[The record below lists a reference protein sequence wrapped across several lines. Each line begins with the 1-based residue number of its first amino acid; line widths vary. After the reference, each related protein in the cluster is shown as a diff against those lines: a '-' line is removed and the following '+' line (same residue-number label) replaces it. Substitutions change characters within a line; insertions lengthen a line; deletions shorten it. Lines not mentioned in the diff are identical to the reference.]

1 MSQKRVLKAD
11 WAFTATGADLIA
23 RAAVAL
29 EDDRITY
36 VGPASGLGQSHLEG
50 AIIEEFPGHTL
61 MPGMLD
67 GHIHLSFTAG
77 RNHEE
82 VVDEISRETDMQQ
95 VLRTAANAQKCLRGG
110 LTTVRDLGGRRDV
123 VPTVRDAINRGRIAG
138 PRILSCNVPI
148 TVTGGHIH
156 FVGWEADEEWE
167 LRKAVRTLIKQ
178 GADVIKI
185 CASGGNMTAESN
197 PLMVQYSAQQLGV
210 VVEEA
215 HKLDTPVAAH
225 AIPAD
230 SIRNCIEAGIDTIEH
245 CVWLGAD
252 GGYDYDAEAMATA
265 AAKGLTVSI
274 TLAGVFRGYITDLP
288 GSELMREAMAITSKK
303 LEDERIELFRNI
315 WQSGVN
321 LIISS
326 DAGVRFTPFDDYFVS
341 LRSAVELLGIPTKD
355 VLLMATRNPAKGLGV
370 LDERGTLETGK
381 VADVIAVEGNP
392 LADIKAMANVKL
404 TIVGGKVM
412 FRDEMIDAPR
422 TNALGMS

>member
-11 WAFTATGADLIA
+11 WAFTATGDDLIPQ
-23 RAAVAL
+23 AAVATT
-29 EDDRITY
+29 DDRITY
-36 VGPASGLGQSHLEG
+36 VGPVSELGQDHLED
-50 AIIEEFPGHTL
+50 AIVEDFPCHTL

-77 RNHEE
+77 STHPE
-82 VVDEISRETDMQQ
+82 VVDYISRETDMQQ
-95 VLRTAANAQKCLRGG
+95 VVRTAANAQKCLRAG
-110 LTTVRDLGGRRDV
+110 LTTVRDLGARRDV
-123 VPTVRDAINRGRIAG
+123 VPTVRDAINRGQIAG
-138 PRILSCNVPI
+138 PRILSCNFPI
-148 TVTGGHIH
+148 TVTGGHLH

-167 LRKAVRTLIKQ
+167 LRRAVRTLVKE

-197 PLMVQYSAQQLGV
+197 PLMVQYSAEQLSM

-252 GGYDYDAEAMATA
+252 GGYDYDEDAMATA
-265 AAKGLTVSI
+265 VAKGLTVSI
-274 TLAGVFRGYITDLP
+274 TIAGVLRGYLDDQPNSAL
-288 GSELMREAMAITSKK
+288 LREAMNI
-303 LEDERIELFRNI
+303 EGPIEEERVEHFRKI

-321 LIISS
+321 LIVSS
-326 DAGVRFTPFDDYFVS
+326 DAGVRYTPPDDYYIS
-341 LRSAVELLGIPTKD
+341 LQCAVELLGIPPKD
-355 VLLMATRNPAKGLGV
+355 VLHMATYNPAKGLDV

-412 FRDEMIDAPR
+412 YRDGMIDGPR
-422 TNALGMS
+422 TLELGVS

>member
-1 MSQKRVLKAD
+1 MSQKRILKAD
-11 WAFTATGADLIA
+11 RAFTATDSDIIEQ
-23 RAAVAL
+23 AAVAMAG
-29 EDDRITY
+29 DRITY
-36 VGPASGLGQSHLEG
+36 VGPVAGLTPEHTAG
-50 AIIEEFPGHTL
+50 AVVEELPGHTL
-61 MPGMLD
+61 LPGMLD
-67 GHIHLSFTAG
+67 GHVHLSFTAG
-77 RNHEE
+77 PDHNQ
-82 VVDEISRETDMQQ
+82 VVDDISRETDMEQ
-95 VLRTAANAQKCLRGG
+95 VLRTASNAQKCLRAG

-123 VPTVRDAINRGRIAG
+123 VPAVRDAINAGRLAG

-156 FVGWEADEEWE
+156 FVGWEANEEWE
-167 LRKAVRTLIKQ
+167 LRRAVRTLIKH

-225 AIPAD
+225 AIPTD

-245 CVWLGAD
+245 CVWLDAD

-265 AAKGLTVSI
+265 VAKDLTVSI
-274 TLAGVFRGYITDLP
+274 TLAGVFRGYLADLP
-288 GSELMREAMAITSKK
+288 LSEDMRAAMGISGP
-303 LEDERIELFRNI
+303 LEEERVAQFRNT

-326 DAGVRFTPFDDYFVS
+326 DSGVRYTPFDDYYIS
-341 LRSAVELLGIPTKD
+341 LRCAAELIGIPPRE

-370 LDERGTLETGK
+370 LDERGTLEVGK
-381 VADVIAVEGNP
+381 VADVIAVAGNP
-392 LADIKAMANVKL
+392 LADIKAMAEVKL

-412 FRDEMIDAPR
+412 YREEMIDAPR
-422 TNALGMS
+422 TPALGVN

>member
-11 WAFTATGADLIA
+11 WAFTGTGADLIPQ
-23 RAAVAL
+23 AAVAL

-36 VGPASGLGQSHLEG
+36 VGSAAELSRSQLEG
-50 AIIEEFPGHTL
+50 AAVEELPGHTL
-61 MPGMLD
+61 LPGMLD
-67 GHIHLSFTAG
+67 GHTHLSFTAG

-82 VVDEISRETDMQQ
+82 VVDEISRETDVQQ
-95 VLRTAANAQKCLRGG
+95 VVRTAANAQKCLRAG

-123 VPTVRDAINRGRIAG
+123 VPTVRDAINRGQIAG

-156 FVGWEADEEWE
+156 FVGWEANEEWE

-245 CVWLGAD
+245 CVWLGPD

-265 AAKGLTVSI
+265 VSKDLTVSI
-274 TLAGVFRGYITDLP
+274 TLAGVFRGYLTDLP
-288 GSELMREAMAITSKK
+288 GSELMREAMAITSKQ
-303 LEDERIELFRNI
+303 LEEERVEMFRKI

-326 DAGVRFTPFDDYFVS
+326 DAGVRYTPFDDYFVS

-355 VLLMATRNPAKGLGV
+355 VLLMATRNPAQGLGV
-370 LDERGTLETGK
+370 IDERGTLEAGK
-381 VADVIAVEGNP
+381 VADVIAVAGNP
-392 LADIKAMANVKL
+392 VADIKVMANVKL
-404 TIVGGKVM
+404 TILGGKVM
-412 FRDEMIDAPR
+412 FRDGMIHAPR
-422 TNALGMS
+422 TTTLGVS

>member
-1 MSQKRVLKAD
+1 MDAPDAVGYVIDFGSLRVYISGDTIYHARMEGIASLQPHLAFICINGRWGNMSAPEAAHLATVLRTQTAVPTHYNMFANNTADPADFTRALNGEGGSVQPLILTPGARVFLSRKGCLVSQKRVLKAD

-23 RAAVAL
+23 QAAVAL

-36 VGPASGLGQSHLEG
+36 VGPASDLGQSHLEG

-67 GHIHLSFTAG
+67 GHTHLTFTAG

-82 VVDEISRETDMQQ
+82 VIDEIGRETDMQQ

-123 VPTVRDAINRGRIAG
+123 VPTVRDAINSGRIAG

-215 HKLDTPVAAH
+215 HKLDTPVAA
-225 AIPAD
+225 
-230 SIRNCIEAGIDTIEH
+230 
-245 CVWLGAD
+245 
-252 GGYDYDAEAMATA
+252 
-265 AAKGLTVSI
+265 
-274 TLAGVFRGYITDLP
+274 
-288 GSELMREAMAITSKK
+288 
-303 LEDERIELFRNI
+303 
-315 WQSGVN
+315 
-321 LIISS
+321 
-326 DAGVRFTPFDDYFVS
+326 
-341 LRSAVELLGIPTKD
+341 
-355 VLLMATRNPAKGLGV
+355 
-370 LDERGTLETGK
+370 
-381 VADVIAVEGNP
+381 
-392 LADIKAMANVKL
+392 
-404 TIVGGKVM
+404 
-412 FRDEMIDAPR
+412 PR
-422 TNALGMS
+422 HSR

>member
-11 WAFTATGADLIA
+11 RAFTATGADPIA
-23 RAAVAL
+23 QAAVVL
-29 EDDRITY
+29 TDDRITF
-36 VGPASGLGQSHLEG
+36 VGPAAELNQSHLDG
-50 AIIEEFPGHTL
+50 AIVEEFPGHTL
-61 MPGMLD
+61 MPGLLD
-67 GHIHLSFTAG
+67 GHTHLSFTAG
-77 RNHEE
+77 RHHEE

-95 VLRTAANAQKCLRGG
+95 VLRTAANAQKCLRAG

-156 FVGWEADEEWE
+156 FVGWEANEEWE
-167 LRKAVRTLIKQ
+167 LRKAVRTLIKE

-197 PLMVQYSAQQLGV
+197 PLMVQYSAQQLRV
-210 VVEEA
+210 VVAEA
-215 HKLDTPVAAH
+215 HKLGTPVAAH

-230 SIRNCIEAGIDTIEH
+230 SIRNCIEAGIDSIEH

-252 GGYDYDAEAMATA
+252 GGYDYDATAMATA
-265 AAKGLTVSI
+265 VAKDLTVSI
-274 TLAGVFRGYITDLP
+274 TLAGVFRGYLADMPL
-288 GSELMREAMAITSKK
+288 SDEMRAAMNIQGP
-303 LEDERIELFRNI
+303 LEDERVEQFRKI

-326 DAGVRFTPFDDYFVS
+326 DAGVRYTPFDDYYIS
-341 LRSAVELLGIPTKD
+341 LRCAVELLGIPAKD

-370 LDERGTLETGK
+370 LDERGTLEAGK
-381 VADVIAVEGNP
+381 VADVIAVDGDP
-392 LADIKAMANVKL
+392 IADIKAMANVKL
-404 TIVGGKVM
+404 TIVGGKVV
-412 FRDEMIDAPR
+412 FREDMIEAPR
-422 TNALGMS
+422 TIELGVS